1 MEFSILMT
9 EMLKIVTKK
18 FFRPKNRQFLQN
30 SCFIIYVGSLCIG
43 DKTCA

>member
-18 FFRPKNRQFLQN
+18 ILRQKNRQFFHN